1 MAKAMIKKTD
11 RQKTEEE
18 NKKKNKYADE
28 EKQKLSFREWM
39 KQQQQ
44 QQHSLSHSWA
54 MSGRSWSRNSSCC
67 WRESHANTAREKEK
81 KRIPSIIA
89 TEKRRER
96 KEKILLP
103 TAATLYLMRH
113 LSEKRK
119 TGKVRERISQLVKLE
134 NRQQQQPPKK
144 N

>member
-44 QQHSLSHSWA
+44 QQQQHSLSHSWA
-54 MSGRSWSRNSSCC
+54 MSGRSWSQNSSCC

-81 KRIPSIIA
+81 KRIPPPPIIA
-89 TEKRRER
+89 TEKEER
-96 KEKILLP
+96 KKRKDTPAYRCHPLP
-103 TAATLYLMRH
+103 NATLER
-113 LSEKRK
+113 EKKDRK
-119 TGKVRERISQLVKLE
+119 SQGKNQSVS
-134 NRQQQQPPKK
+134 
-144 N
+144 